1 VTNDQKS
8 LLAEMSRQ
16 TFFDTFSPYNSE
28 EDMKLFMENQ
38 FTREQ
43 LEAEPDLPDNYFF
56 IAWLK
61 EEPMGYMRLRYWEK
75 APYDVLPNESS
86 LEITRLY
93 ANKNAIGTGIG
104 KAMMQFALD
113 FGKTKNVNWA
123 WLGVWEKNE
132 RAIQFYE
139 KWGFEQKGAH
149 DFLLGKDLQTDWLMV
164 KDLRELV
171 KF

>member
-1 VTNDQKS
+1 MTNDQKS

-56 IAWLK
+56 IAWQK
-61 EEPMGYMRLRYWEK
+61 DVPMGYMRLRHWEK
-75 APYDVLPNESS
+75 APYDLLPNDSS

-93 ANKNAIGTGIG
+93 ANKNAIGTGVG
-104 KAMMQFALD
+104 KCMMQFALD
-113 FGKTKNVNWA
+113 FGKAKNVNWV

-149 DFLLGKDLQTDWLMV
+149 DFLLGNDLQTDWLMV
-164 KDLRELV
+164 KDLRQLV
-171 KF
+171 KI